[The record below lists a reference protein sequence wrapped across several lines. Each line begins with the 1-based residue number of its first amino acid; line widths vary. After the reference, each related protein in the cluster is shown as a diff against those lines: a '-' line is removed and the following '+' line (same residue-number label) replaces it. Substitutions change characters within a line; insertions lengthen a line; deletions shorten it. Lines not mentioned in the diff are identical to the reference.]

1 LKNEKAKEKYMSRNS
16 ILKVLNP
23 IIGIMML
30 SQILTG
36 VFGRQIPQW
45 AFENFHK
52 NSGGILGILI
62 LFHIILNWNWI
73 KANYF
78 RKHSAVKT

>member
-1 LKNEKAKEKYMSRNS
+1 MSRNA

-23 IIGIMML
+23 IIGIMLL

-36 VFGRQIPQW
+36 IFGRQIPHW
-45 AFENFHK
+45 AFENFHRH
-52 NSGGILGILI
+52 SGGILGIVV

-73 KANYF
+73 KASYF
-78 RKHSAVKT
+78 RKSSPSKT